1 MTDPI
6 GGATSKIASEMAKEV
21 QQAMQQAEQL
31 TKTQEVGGSPSFQD
45 RLQTQQV
52 SQVQDTSRIEQ
63 VDGARGTATDRLRDA
78 ITTNRTGTPQ
88 VPAAGQSNDIRPA
101 GGAMQRVFED
111 VMAGQNKLDKIMN
124 LALSGRNFSQQ
135 ELLALQAGV
144 YRFTQELELTSK
156 VIEKGTSSVKQVLNT
171 QV

>member
-6 GGATSKIASEMAKEV
+6 GGATAKIAGEMAKEV

-31 TKTQEVGGSPSFQD
+31 TKTQEVGGANFQNRLDAQQLGQINDPS
-45 RLQTQQV
+45 RV
-52 SQVQDTSRIEQ
+52 GNASAVGS
-63 VDGARGTATDRLRDA
+63 LREA
-78 ITTNRTGTPQ
+78 IAAQRTGAPP
-88 VPAAGQSNDIRPA
+88 VPAAGQTNNTQL

-111 VMAGQNKLDKIMN
+111 VMAGQNKLENIMN

-156 VIEKGTSSVKQVLNT
+156 VIEKGTSAIKQTLNT

>member
-6 GGATSKIASEMAKEV
+6 SGATAKIANEMVKEM

-31 TKTQEVGGSPSFQD
+31 TKTNEVSGANFQNKLDAQNLTQQNDPNKIGGAISSL
-45 RLQTQQV
+45 REAIQTQ
-52 SQVQDTSRIEQ
+52 
-63 VDGARGTATDRLRDA
+63 
-78 ITTNRTGTPQ
+78 RTGAPP
-88 VPAAGQSNDIRPA
+88 VPAAGETNNSKPL
-101 GGAMQRVFED
+101 GGAMQKVFED
-111 VMAGQNKLDKIMN
+111 VMAGQNKLESIMN

-156 VIEKGTSSVKQVLNT
+156 VIEKGTSSIKQTLNT

>member
-31 TKTQEVGGSPSFQD
+31 TKSQEVGAGNFQN
-45 RLQTQQV
+45 RLETQQLT
-52 SQVQDTSRIEQ
+52 QVNDPNKIGG
-63 VDGARGTATDRLRDA
+63 VNGTVDRLRDA
-78 ITTNRTGTPQ
+78 IAAQRTGAPP
-88 VPAAGQSNDIRPA
+88 VPAAGETNNTKL
-101 GGAMQRVFED
+101 GGAMQKVFED
-111 VMAGQNKLDKIMN
+111 VMAGQNKLEDIMN

-156 VIEKGTSSVKQVLNT
+156 VIEKGTSAIKQTLNT

>member
-31 TKTQEVGGSPSFQD
+31 TKTQEVGGGPSFQD
-45 RLQTQQV
+45 RLQTQQISGV
-52 SQVQDTSRIEQ
+52 DPNRIEQ
-63 VDGARGTATDRLRDA
+63 VDGMRGATDRLRDA
-78 ITTNRTGTPQ
+78 ISANRTGTPA
-88 VPAAGQSNDIRPA
+88 VPAAGTSNDIRPA

-111 VMAGQNKLDKIMN
+111 VMAGQNKLDSIMN

>member
-6 GGATSKIASEMAKEV
+6 GGATAKVASEMVKEM
-21 QQAMQQAEQL
+21 QQAAQQAEQL
-31 TKTQEVGGSPSFQD
+31 TKTTEVQGSGAGNFQSKLDTQQLAQINDPNKVGGINSTVNSLREAIQ
-45 RLQTQQV
+45 
-52 SQVQDTSRIEQ
+52 SQ
-63 VDGARGTATDRLRDA
+63 
-78 ITTNRTGTPQ
+78 RTGAPP
-88 VPAAGQSNDIRPA
+88 VPAAGEANNSKPL
-101 GGAMQRVFED
+101 GGAMQKVFED
-111 VMAGQNKLDKIMN
+111 VMAGQNKLENIMN

-156 VIEKGTSSVKQVLNT
+156 VIEKGTSSIKQTLNT